1 MAAEVKD
8 VTPTKERVRVAAGR
22 QGGPMQAEALPRA
35 RLPAVQDEQGIDASV
50 PANFL
55 AVVARAAADPRC
67 DTAKMQALL
76 DMQRQIEDREAKK
89 AYTRAFR
96 ALQKLLPTINRDG
109 KIEVREKDRD
119 GKRTGPLSQS
129 TPYATY
135 PAIME
140 VVKPLLDDHDFTL
153 SSVIEPGTE
162 GKIDVVTTLAHGDGF
177 ERISRFPL
185 GADTTGSK
193 NNAQGWGSSQQYGM
207 RYNAIALLNIVSR
220 APQDRDNNGYSGD
233 FQNAKGGGVAE
244 AAEPRPAITSAQ
256 RDKLVDLITA
266 AKIKEQQFCVKYGI
280 NQIIQLPADLYDAAV
295 AAIEAHR
302 AGAAAAKRDGIRG

>member
-1 MAAEVKD
+1 MAAEMK
-8 VTPTKERVRVAAGR
+8 VRVQAGR
-22 QGGPMQAEALPRA
+22 GGGPKTEQTV
-35 RLPAVQDEQGIDASV
+35 AVMREVQRPVIAAPPTD
-50 PANFL
+50 FL
-55 AVVARAAADPRC
+55 SLLYQMAIDPRV
-67 DTAKMQALL
+67 DVEKMKAGL
-76 DMQRQIEDREAKK
+76 DMQERIEDREAKK

-96 ALQKLLPTINRDG
+96 GLQKLLPTINRDG

-162 GKIDVVTTLAHGDGF
+162 GKIEVVTTLAHGDGY
-177 ERISRFPL
+177 ERVSRFPL

-220 APQDRDNNGYSGD
+220 APQDRDNNGYAGD

-244 AAEPRPAITSAQ
+244 AAEPRPAITPAQ
-256 RDKLVDLITA
+256 RDKIVEMITA
-266 AKIKEQQFCVKYGI
+266 AKIKEQQFCIKYGI

-302 AGAAAAKRDGIRG
+302 AGAAVAKRGDARG